1 MHKRYSLTKGRV
13 VAAISLTLLMPLA
26 TLAELPG
33 KHPGYT
39 HAVQDLRRARGLIQR
54 QDAPNVEADEN
65 RAVREIDACIHDIEE
80 ASWMDHKNANGFV
93 LPDAGLDFKGR
104 LHKGLELLH
113 KAHSDMDK
121 EEDDPAAIGFRDRAR
136 KHVDRAIGF
145 TRRAIGEKFDDGF
158 LR

>member
-1 MHKRYSLTKGRV
+1 MLNKYSLSTRRV

-26 TLAELPG
+26 SLADVPG
-33 KHPGYT
+33 RHPGYL
-39 HAVQDLRRARGLIQR
+39 HAMQDLRSARNHLNHP
-54 QDAPNVEADEN
+54 DHTNVEADEN
-65 RAVREIDACIHDIEE
+65 RAIREIDACIGDLEK
-80 ASWMDHKNANGFV
+80 ASWMDHKNRFEPV
-93 LPDAGLDFKGR
+93 LPDAGMDFKGR
-104 LHKGLELLH
+104 LHKALELLQ

-121 EEDDPAAIGFRDRAR
+121 EEDDPAAVGFRDRAN